1 MKKKPFVRY
10 TKASAPIGIRLTDPD
25 KIQLKYLDRRRH
37 GKTKRDQ
44 AGGARQ
50 RAFERKQFPIRR
62 TSSGGLP
69 ADGGSI
75 KLMGG

>member
-10 TKASAPIGIRLTDPD
+10 TKASAPIGIRLTDPE

-37 GKTKRDQ
+37 GKTARDH

>member
-37 GKTKRDQ
+37 GKTKRDHE
-44 AGGARQ
+44 GGARQ